1 MKLSENLKKIRK
13 ENNLSQEQLAEKL
26 GVSRQAVSK
35 WESGQSYPEMDKV
48 LLICKLFNYNM
59 DELMNENIK
68 EVDENK
74 QSKININK
82 YVEDF
87 FGFITKTVEMLCS
100 MNFKQLLKCILEQ
113 IIVGLIISMIFGM
126 IGGIG
131 LEIISRLFWG
141 NSGIYIFLRNIF
153 ETIFIILG
161 LVIGITIFLHIF
173 KIRYLDYYEISKEE
187 NKGKNNLNSNEN
199 EEKIKT
205 EKQKE
210 KIVIRDPKHSES
222 NFLNGIIKVVLIC
235 IKIAVAFYSIIA
247 IFTFIALIVLLILSF
262 MFIKTGLLF
271 IGIFIGIL
279 SALVINFII
288 LELFYNFIVSKKC
301 QKTRMAVTF
310 LAALILAGIGIGTAI
325 IGFTTF
331 EFINEPEEI
340 YQIEDT
346 YTVHMS
352 DELSFNGWYD
362 EIEYVESDSNEVNIK
377 IKHSKYTKAI
387 ITNRNETIYIHY
399 DSDTSKI
406 TECLREFYN
415 DIQNKKI
422 KEYYTSPKVY
432 VYTSKENI
440 NKIKQNEKEKYNKE
454 LEEDINDLK
463 KEILDLK
470 KENRK
475 LETQINQ
482 KDAIINS
489 LEE

>member
-1 MKLSENLKKIRK
+1 MKLSENLKKLRK

-48 LLICKLFNYNM
+48 LLICKLFNYNI

-68 EVDENK
+68 EVEASK

-87 FGFITKTVEMLCS
+87 FGFITKTVEMLCN
-100 MNFKQLLKCILEQ
+100 MKFKQLLKCILEQ
-113 IIVGLIISMIFGM
+113 IIVVLIISIILGI

-131 LEIISRLFWG
+131 SEIISRLFWG
-141 NSGIYIFLRNIF
+141 NSGIYYLLRNIF
-153 ETIFIILG
+153 ETIFIVLG
-161 LVIGITIFLHIF
+161 LVIGTTIFLHIF
-173 KIRYLDYYEISKEE
+173 KIRYLDYYEIVKEE
-187 NKGKNNLNSNEN
+187 DKERNTLNT

-205 EKQKE
+205 EKNKE

-271 IGIFIGIL
+271 IGVFLGII
-279 SALVINFII
+279 SALAINFII

-331 EFINEPEEI
+331 EFIDETEEK

-346 YTVHMS
+346 YTIQMS
-352 DELSFNGWYD
+352 EELSFYGWYNQ
-362 EIEYVESDSNEVNIK
+362 IEYIETDSNDINIK
-377 IKHSKYTKAI
+377 IKHSKYSKSSI
-387 ITNRNETIYIHY
+387 SNRNETVYIHY
-399 DSDTSKI
+399 DSDGSKI
-406 TECLREFYN
+406 TEALREFYN

-422 KEYYTSPKVY
+422 REYYTSPKVY
-432 VYTSKENI
+432 IYTSKENI
-440 NKIKQNEKEKYNKE
+440 NKIKQNEKEKQNNE
-454 LEEDINDLK
+454 LREEIRDLN
-463 KEILDLK
+463 KEILELE

-475 LETQINQ
+475 LENQINQ
-482 KDAIINS
+482 KNAIINS